1 MARAAGFGAIA
12 LAFVLLLWAVRDVL
26 TPFFV
31 AVVLAYILRPVVSR
45 LTRSSGLPRPLVVLT
60 VFAGL
65 LLLLATIVVLLV
77 PSIAREMR
85 GLTSALPRL
94 ILNLR
99 RMLEV
104 RESVVILG
112 MTVDPNPITE
122 EMTRS
127 LVGTLS
133 STSRHVLEGVVA
145 TVETLLK
152 TVLSFVIAFYL
163 LVDTARFRRTMGR
176 LLPPRMR
183 GELGTVLNEMDHLL
197 GQFLLAE
204 LVLVVIMT
212 AVTWVA
218 LTVLGIRY
226 ALVLAIIAGFL
237 ELIPFVGPIAAAV
250 PAVLLAFV
258 IPSPHG
264 WPPAANAAA
273 VAATYFVLR
282 HAEDYFVIPHVV
294 GRAVQ
299 LHPLMAMFAAFAG
312 LRLGGILGMF
322 LGVPLAAVAK
332 VLLVYLYHKLVP
344 TWEEPAIGS
353 TGAAEAAETAAAAR
367 EEQAASEY
375 SLPDR
380 ETSGAPGAPPK
391 SVESGAVGA
400 GRPALPPLPT
410 LPTRPA

>member
-1 MARAAGFGAIA
+1 MARVAGFGAIA

-31 AVVLAYILRPVVSR
+31 AIVLAYVLRPIVSR
-45 LTRSSGLPRPLVVLT
+45 LTRGTGLPRPLIVLT
-60 VFAGL
+60 VFVGLML
-65 LLLLATIVVLLV
+65 LLSTIVVLLV
-77 PSIAREMR
+77 PSVAREMR
-85 GLTSALPRL
+85 GLTTALPRL

-112 MTVDPNPITE
+112 MTIDPNPFTE

-163 LVDTARFRRTMGR
+163 LVDTARFRRMMGR
-176 LLPPRMR
+176 LLPPQMR
-183 GELGTVLNEMDHLL
+183 GELGTVLNQMDRLL
-197 GQFLLAE
+197 SQFLLAE
-204 LVLVVIMT
+204 LVLVLIMT
-212 AVTWVA
+212 VVTWVA

-237 ELIPFVGPIAAAV
+237 ELIPFIGPIAAAV

-264 WPPAANAAA
+264 WPPAANAGV

-294 GRAVQ
+294 GRAVHI
-299 LHPLMAMFAAFAG
+299 HPLMAMFAAFAG

-332 VLLVYLYHKLVP
+332 VLLVYLYYKLVP
-344 TWEEPAIGS
+344 SWEELGIDSPESAG
-353 TGAAEAAETAAAAR
+353 EADV
-367 EEQAASEY
+367 Q
-375 SLPDR
+375 L
-380 ETSGAPGAPPK
+380 
-391 SVESGAVGA
+391 A
-400 GRPALPPLPT
+400 GRYLFAAGDFT
-410 LPTRPA
+410 GRRGATRARTVS